1 MFSDRIISILLV
13 AHVYANTAVS
23 ASCQGRSQRAGRGH
37 GPQSS
42 IEWIFTEKNWH
53 YSLYQKCSV
62 GLKYAKKCVGGLGLR
77 PGPRWG
83 SSRRSLRPHSRLRRG
98 TPPPQSP
105 SFRRFRRLDS
115 RAFGT
120 QLLCRPM

>member
-62 GLKYAKKCVGGLGLR
+62 GLKYAKNALAALGFAPDPAGGVHDVPSDPIVG
-77 PGPRWG
+77 
-83 SSRRSLRPHSRLRRG
+83 
-98 TPPPQSP
+98 
-105 SFRRFRRLDS
+105 
-115 RAFGT
+115 
-120 QLLCRPM
+120 